1 MRLATGS
8 HFITAVS
15 MLVICIGLVITGYNL
30 LYWDGFAPA
39 SGFAPIWVG
48 IAGILLSGLMLFGIG
63 TGGFPDESSV
73 PNRDEMYRVG
83 ATTLGLWLFVAL
95 APVLG
100 TLPTALLFMIFML
113 LGVLRR
119 PLVPSAA
126 AALATAALVYGIFVA
141 WLKVPLPTGI
151 LGI

>member
-1 MRLATGS
+1 MRLARGS
-8 HFITAVS
+8 HLITAIS
-15 MLVICIGLVITGYNL
+15 MLALCVSLVIAGYNL
-30 LYWDGFAPA
+30 LYWDGYAPA

-48 IAGILLSGLMLFGIG
+48 IAGILLSGLMLFDIG
-63 TGGFPDESSV
+63 TGGFADESSI
-73 PNRDEMYRVG
+73 PNRNEIERVG
-83 ATTLGLWLFVAL
+83 ATALGLWLFVAL

-119 PLVPSAA
+119 PLIPSVAT
-126 AALATAALVYGIFVA
+126 ALGTAALVYGIFVA

-151 LGI
+151 FGI